1 MTLRSLH
8 QVLNTIE
15 AQEEWKARQQLQQ
28 VRTCWL
34 EIVGQVVSQHTRP
47 IAIYNQTLKV
57 ATSGSAW
64 AQTLSFERHRILAK
78 LNPRLSAPLNE
89 IHFSTAHWQPTPV
102 RATQPV
108 TGDRSHPSW
117 VEGAVE
123 RLPQPEPGDANTA
136 FRQWAAHMQG
146 RSKQLPLCPQCQCPT
161 PPGELE
167 RWACC
172 SICIA
177 QQVNQAAIAPSPE
190 SVAQPAKNLP
200 DHLA

>member
-8 QVLNTIE
+8 QVLTTIE

-47 IAIYNQTLKV
+47 IAIHNQTLKV

-78 LNPRLSAPLNE
+78 LNPRLSAPLGE
-89 IHFSTAHWQPTPV
+89 IHFSTAHWQQPTARSPQPPV
-102 RATQPV
+102 
-108 TGDRSHPSW
+108 GDPHHPSW
-117 VEGAVE
+117 VGQPTE
-123 RLPQPEPGDANTA
+123 RSPRPEPGDAATA

-161 PPGELE
+161 PPGELD

-172 SICIA
+172 SICVSRQVA
-177 QQVNQAAIAPSPE
+177 QATIAPKPE
-190 SVAQPAKNLP
+190 
-200 DHLA
+200 